1 VVKKGDFIH
10 NVNIGKKIKVRF
22 DCNSKFHL
30 IGIYISV
37 LMDHNILLVEYVLE
51 LKGNY
56 VTERKT
62 PFILLTLVLAHTIA
76 VIAK

>member
-10 NVNIGKKIKVRF
+10 NVNTGKKIKVRL

-37 LMDHNILLVEYVLE
+37 LMDHKILLVEYVLE
-51 LKGNY
+51 LKDDY
-56 VTERKT
+56 FTERKT
-62 PFILLTLVLAHTIA
+62 PFILLTLVLAHAMA